1 MSVTAPAP
9 KRIELSL
16 PALHPE
22 QERILRESSRFNV
35 IRAGRR
41 FGKSTLGRHVLMN
54 AALQMAPVAWVA
66 PTYKRLTPQ
75 WREIC
80 ATLNPVI
87 ARRSEEEKHIDLIGH
102 GGEIDFWSCD
112 GGGFPGEGRK
122 YKLIVC
128 DEVAMLGSDLE
139 RIWTRS
145 LRPTLADLQGGAW
158 FLSTSKAASSYFTQ
172 MYSWGQGE
180 RPEWKSWQMRTGDN
194 PYILP
199 SEIDAAKQDLP
210 AAAFA
215 QEFEGDAVS
224 FSGSVFTNLEQAIVD
239 APLPE
244 QYARCAQQ
252 RSWMTPSMD
261 FFIGCDWAGAGRRA
275 GGDFTTFV
283 VMAKDGTICA
293 IERFKADFALQ
304 RVRLAGLVS
313 GFRPAAVLA
322 EENSIGAP
330 MLSALR
336 ASGISVQGWT
346 ATNATKHKAV
356 EALALG
362 FEEQRVKIHDIE
374 NRAVLLAELMA
385 FEGTSLPNGMTRFAA
400 PSGGHDDLVI
410 ALMLAYLASH
420 RPRVGECAWSPI

>member
-1 MSVTAPAP
+1 M
-9 KRIELSL
+9 L
-16 PALHPE
+16 PGLHPAQQRVLSE
-22 QERILRESSRFNV
+22 ARRFNLL
-35 IRAGRR
+35 RAGRR
-41 FGKSTLGRHVLMN
+41 FGKSTLGRHVLMHE
-54 AALQMAPVAWVA
+54 ALRFRPAAWVA
-66 PTYKRLTPQ
+66 PSYKYLLPN
-75 WREIC
+75 WREVC
-80 ATLNPVI
+80 DTLAPVI
-87 ARRSEEEKHIDLIGH
+87 VSKSEEEKHLCIAG
-102 GGEIDFWSCD
+102 GGEIDFWSAD
-112 GGGFPGEGRK
+112 GGLPGEGRS
-122 YKLIVC
+122 YGLVVF
-128 DEVAMLGSDLE
+128 DECAMMGADLE
-139 RIWTRS
+139 RLWTRS

-158 FLSTSKAASSYFTQ
+158 FLSTSKAASSYFNT
-172 MYSWGQGE
+172 MFTWGQSD
-180 RPEWKSWQMRTGDN
+180 RPDWRSWQLGTAAN
-194 PYILP
+194 PFIPAEELE
-199 SEIDAAKQDLP
+199 SARRDMP

-215 QEFEGDAVS
+215 QEFLGDAVS
-224 FSGSVFTNLEQAIVD
+224 FSGAVFTNLEQAIID

-252 RSWMTPSMD
+252 RSWMTPEME

-313 GFRPAAVLA
+313 RFRPAAVLA

-362 FEEQRVKIHDIE
+362 FEEGRVKIYDTE

-400 PSGGHDDLVI
+400 PGGGHDDLVV
-410 ALMLAYLASH
+410 ACFLAYLASH

>member
-1 MSVTAPAP
+1 M
-9 KRIELSL
+9 L
-16 PALHPE
+16 PALHPAQQRVLSE
-22 QERILRESSRFNV
+22 ARRFNLL
-35 IRAGRR
+35 RAGRR
-41 FGKSTLGRHVLMN
+41 FGKSTLGRHVLMHE
-54 AALQMAPVAWVA
+54 ALRFRPAAWVA
-66 PTYKRLTPQ
+66 PSYKYLLPN
-75 WREIC
+75 WREVC
-80 ATLNPVI
+80 DTLAPVI
-87 ARRSEEEKHIDLIGH
+87 VSKSEEEKHLCIAG
-102 GGEIDFWSCD
+102 GGEIDFWSAD
-112 GGGFPGEGRK
+112 GGLPGEGRS
-122 YKLIVC
+122 YGLVVF
-128 DEVAMLGSDLE
+128 DECAMMGADLE
-139 RIWTRS
+139 RLWTRS

-158 FLSTSKAASSYFTQ
+158 FLSTSKAASSYFNT
-172 MYSWGQGE
+172 MFAWGQGD
-180 RPEWKSWQMRTGDN
+180 RPDWRSWQLGTAAN
-194 PYILP
+194 PFIPAEELE
-199 SEIDAAKQDLP
+199 SARRDMP

-215 QEFEGDAVS
+215 QEFLGDAVS
-224 FSGSVFTNLEQAIVD
+224 FSGAVFTNLEQAIID

-252 RSWMTPSMD
+252 RSWMTPEME

-313 GFRPAAVLA
+313 RFRPAAVLA

>member
-1 MSVTAPAP
+1 M
-9 KRIELSL
+9 L
-16 PALHPE
+16 PALHPAQQRVLSE
-22 QERILRESSRFNV
+22 ARRFNLL
-35 IRAGRR
+35 RAGRR
-41 FGKSTLGRHVLMN
+41 FGKSTLGRHVLMHE
-54 AALQMAPVAWVA
+54 ALRFRPAAWVA
-66 PTYKRLTPQ
+66 PSYKYLLPN
-75 WREIC
+75 WREVC
-80 ATLNPVI
+80 DTLAPVI
-87 ARRSEEEKHIDLIGH
+87 VSKSEEEKHLCIAG
-102 GGEIDFWSCD
+102 GGEIDFWSAD
-112 GGGFPGEGRK
+112 GGLPGEGRS
-122 YKLIVC
+122 YGLVVF
-128 DEVAMLGSDLE
+128 DECAMMGADLE
-139 RIWTRS
+139 RLWTRS

-158 FLSTSKAASSYFTQ
+158 FLSTSKAASSYFNT
-172 MYSWGQGE
+172 MFTWGQSD
-180 RPEWKSWQMRTGDN
+180 RPDWRSWQLGTAAN
-194 PYILP
+194 PFIPAEELE
-199 SEIDAAKQDLP
+199 SARRDMP

-215 QEFEGDAVS
+215 QEFLGDAVS
-224 FSGSVFTNLEQAIVD
+224 FSGAVFTNLEQAIID

-252 RSWMTPSMD
+252 RSWMTPEME

-275 GGDFTTFV
+275 GGDFTAFV
-283 VMAKDGTICA
+283 TMAKDGTICA

-313 GFRPAAVLA
+313 RFRPAAVLA

>member
-1 MSVTAPAP
+1 M
-9 KRIELSL
+9 L
-16 PALHPE
+16 PALHPAQQRVLSE
-22 QERILRESSRFNV
+22 ARRFNLL
-35 IRAGRR
+35 RAGRR
-41 FGKSTLGRHVLMN
+41 FGKSTLGRHVLMHG
-54 AALQMAPVAWVA
+54 ALRFRPAAWVA
-66 PTYKRLTPQ
+66 PSYKYLLPN
-75 WREIC
+75 WREVC
-80 ATLNPVI
+80 DTLAPVI
-87 ARRSEEEKHIDLIGH
+87 VSKSEEEKHLCIAG
-102 GGEIDFWSCD
+102 GGEIDFWSAD
-112 GGGFPGEGRK
+112 GGLPGEGRS
-122 YKLIVC
+122 YGLVVF
-128 DEVAMLGSDLE
+128 DECAMMGADLE
-139 RIWTRS
+139 RLWTRS

-158 FLSTSKAASSYFTQ
+158 FLSTSKAASSYFNT
-172 MYSWGQGE
+172 MFTWGQSD
-180 RPEWKSWQMRTGDN
+180 RPDWRSWQLGTAAN
-194 PYILP
+194 PFIPAEELE
-199 SEIDAAKQDLP
+199 SARRDMP

-215 QEFEGDAVS
+215 QEFLGDAVS
-224 FSGSVFTNLEQAIVD
+224 FSGAVFTNLEQAIID

-252 RSWMTPSMD
+252 RSWMAPEME
-261 FFIGCDWAGAGRRA
+261 FFTGCDWAGAGRRA

-313 GFRPAAVLA
+313 RFRPAAVLA

-362 FEEQRVKIHDIE
+362 FEEGRVKIYDIE

-400 PSGGHDDLVI
+400 PSGGHDDLVV
-410 ALMLAYLASH
+410 ACFLAYLASH

>member
-1 MSVTAPAP
+1 M
-9 KRIELSL
+9 L
-16 PALHPE
+16 PALHPAQQRVLSE
-22 QERILRESSRFNV
+22 ARRFNLL
-35 IRAGRR
+35 RAGRR
-41 FGKSTLGRHVLMN
+41 FGKSTLGRHVLMHE
-54 AALQMAPVAWVA
+54 ALRFRPAAWVA
-66 PTYKRLTPQ
+66 PSYKYLLPN
-75 WREIC
+75 WREVC
-80 ATLNPVI
+80 DTLAPVI
-87 ARRSEEEKHIDLIGH
+87 VSKSEEEKHLCIAG
-102 GGEIDFWSCD
+102 GGEIDFWSAD
-112 GGGFPGEGRK
+112 GGLPGEGRS
-122 YKLIVC
+122 YGLVVF
-128 DEVAMLGSDLE
+128 DECAMMGADLE
-139 RIWTRS
+139 RLWTRS

-158 FLSTSKAASSYFTQ
+158 FLSTSKAASSYFNT
-172 MYSWGQGE
+172 MFTWGQSD
-180 RPEWKSWQMRTGDN
+180 RPDWRSWQLGTAAN
-194 PYILP
+194 PFIPAEELE
-199 SEIDAAKQDLP
+199 SARRDMP

-215 QEFEGDAVS
+215 QEFLGDAVS
-224 FSGSVFTNLEQAIVD
+224 FSGAVFTNLEQAIID

-252 RSWMTPSMD
+252 RSWMTPEME

-304 RVRLAGLVS
+304 RVRLAGLIS
-313 GFRPAAVLA
+313 RFRPAAVLA

>member
-1 MSVTAPAP
+1 M
-9 KRIELSL
+9 L
-16 PALHPE
+16 PALHPAQQRVLSE
-22 QERILRESSRFNV
+22 ARRFNLL
-35 IRAGRR
+35 RAGRR
-41 FGKSTLGRHVLMN
+41 FGKSTLGRHVLMHE
-54 AALQMAPVAWVA
+54 ALRFRPAAWVA
-66 PTYKRLTPQ
+66 PSYKYLLPN
-75 WREIC
+75 WREVC
-80 ATLNPVI
+80 DTLAPVI
-87 ARRSEEEKHIDLIGH
+87 VSKSEEEKHLCIAG
-102 GGEIDFWSCD
+102 GGEIDFWSAD
-112 GGGFPGEGRK
+112 GGLPGEGRS
-122 YKLIVC
+122 YGLVVF
-128 DEVAMLGSDLE
+128 DECAMMGADLE
-139 RIWTRS
+139 RLWTRS

-158 FLSTSKAASSYFTQ
+158 FLSTSKAASSYFNT
-172 MYSWGQGE
+172 MFTWGQSD
-180 RPEWKSWQMRTGDN
+180 RPDWRSWQLGTAAN
-194 PYILP
+194 PFIPAEELE
-199 SEIDAAKQDLP
+199 SARRDMP

-215 QEFEGDAVS
+215 QEFLGDAVS
-224 FSGSVFTNLEQAIVD
+224 FSGAVFTNLEQAIID

-252 RSWMTPSMD
+252 RSWMAPEME
-261 FFIGCDWAGAGRRA
+261 FFTGCDWAGAGRRA

-313 GFRPAAVLA
+313 RFRPAAVLA

>member
-1 MSVTAPAP
+1 M
-9 KRIELSL
+9 L
-16 PALHPE
+16 PALHPAQQRVLSE
-22 QERILRESSRFNV
+22 ARRFNLL
-35 IRAGRR
+35 RAGRR
-41 FGKSTLGRHVLMN
+41 FGKSTLGRHVLMHE
-54 AALQMAPVAWVA
+54 ALRFRPAAWVA
-66 PTYKRLTPQ
+66 PSYKYLLPN
-75 WREIC
+75 WREVC
-80 ATLNPVI
+80 DTLAPVI
-87 ARRSEEEKHIDLIGH
+87 VSKSEEEKHLCIAG
-102 GGEIDFWSCD
+102 GGEIDFWSAD
-112 GGGFPGEGRK
+112 GGLPGEGRS
-122 YKLIVC
+122 YGLVVF
-128 DEVAMLGSDLE
+128 DECAMMGADLE
-139 RIWTRS
+139 RLWTRS

-158 FLSTSKAASSYFTQ
+158 FLSTSKAASSYFNT
-172 MYSWGQGE
+172 MFTWGQSD
-180 RPEWKSWQMRTGDN
+180 RPDWRSWQLGTAAN
-194 PYILP
+194 PFIPAEELE
-199 SEIDAAKQDLP
+199 SARRDMP

-215 QEFEGDAVS
+215 QEFLGDAVS
-224 FSGSVFTNLEQAIVD
+224 FSGAVFTNLEQAIID

-252 RSWMTPSMD
+252 RSWMAPEME
-261 FFIGCDWAGAGRRA
+261 FFTGCDWAGAGRRA

-313 GFRPAAVLA
+313 RFRPAAVLA

-362 FEEQRVKIHDIE
+362 FEEGRVKIYDIE

-400 PSGGHDDLVI
+400 PSGGHDDLVV
-410 ALMLAYLASH
+410 ACFLAYLASH

>member
-1 MSVTAPAP
+1 M
-9 KRIELSL
+9 L
-16 PALHPE
+16 PALHPAQQRVLSE
-22 QERILRESSRFNV
+22 ARRFNLL
-35 IRAGRR
+35 RAGRR
-41 FGKSTLGRHVLMN
+41 FGKSTLGRHVLMHE
-54 AALQMAPVAWVA
+54 ALRFRPAAWVA
-66 PTYKRLTPQ
+66 PSYKYLLPN
-75 WREIC
+75 WREVC
-80 ATLNPVI
+80 DTLAPVI
-87 ARRSEEEKHIDLIGH
+87 VSKSEEEKHLCIAG
-102 GGEIDFWSCD
+102 GGEIDFWSAD
-112 GGGFPGEGRK
+112 GGLPGEGRS
-122 YKLIVC
+122 YGLVVF
-128 DEVAMLGSDLE
+128 DECAMMGADLE
-139 RIWTRS
+139 RLWTRS

-158 FLSTSKAASSYFTQ
+158 FLSTSKAASSYFNT
-172 MYSWGQGE
+172 MFTWGQSD
-180 RPEWKSWQMRTGDN
+180 RPDWRSWQLGTAAN
-194 PYILP
+194 PFIPAEELE
-199 SEIDAAKQDLP
+199 SARRDMP

-215 QEFEGDAVS
+215 QEFLGDAVS
-224 FSGSVFTNLEQAIVD
+224 FSGAVFTNLEQAIID

-252 RSWMTPSMD
+252 RSWMAPEME

-283 VMAKDGTICA
+283 VMAKDGTICV

-313 GFRPAAVLA
+313 RFRPAAVLA

-362 FEEQRVKIHDIE
+362 FEEQRVKIYDTE
-374 NRAVLLAELMA
+374 NRAVLLAELMS
-385 FEGTSLPNGMTRFAA
+385 FEATSLPNGMTRFAA
-400 PSGGHDDLVI
+400 ASGGHDDLVI

>member
-1 MSVTAPAP
+1 M
-9 KRIELSL
+9 L
-16 PALHPE
+16 PALHPAQQRVLSE
-22 QERILRESSRFNV
+22 ARRFNLL
-35 IRAGRR
+35 RAGRR
-41 FGKSTLGRHVLMN
+41 FGKSTLGRHVLMHE
-54 AALQMAPVAWVA
+54 ALRFRPAAWVA
-66 PTYKRLTPQ
+66 PSYKYLLPN
-75 WREIC
+75 WREVC
-80 ATLNPVI
+80 DTLAPVI
-87 ARRSEEEKHIDLIGH
+87 VSKSEEEKHLCIAG
-102 GGEIDFWSCD
+102 GGEIDFWSAD
-112 GGGFPGEGRK
+112 GGLPGEGRS
-122 YKLIVC
+122 YGLVVF
-128 DEVAMLGSDLE
+128 DECAMMGADLE
-139 RIWTRS
+139 RLWTRS

-158 FLSTSKAASSYFTQ
+158 FLSTSKAASSYFNT
-172 MYSWGQGE
+172 MFTWGQSD
-180 RPEWKSWQMRTGDN
+180 RPDWRSWQLGTAAN
-194 PYILP
+194 PFIPAEELE
-199 SEIDAAKQDLP
+199 SARRDMP

-215 QEFEGDAVS
+215 QEFLGDAVS
-224 FSGSVFTNLEQAIVD
+224 FSGAVFTNLEQAIID

-252 RSWMTPSMD
+252 RSWMAPEME
-261 FFIGCDWAGAGRRA
+261 FFTGCDWAGAGRRA

-304 RVRLAGLVS
+304 RVRLAGLIS
-313 GFRPAAVLA
+313 RFRPAAVLA

-362 FEEQRVKIHDIE
+362 FEEGRVKIYDIE

-400 PSGGHDDLVI
+400 PSGGHDDLVV
-410 ALMLAYLASH
+410 ACFLAYLASH

>member
-1 MSVTAPAP
+1 MHEALRFRPA
-9 KRIELSL
+9 
-16 PALHPE
+16 
-22 QERILRESSRFNV
+22 
-35 IRAGRR
+35 
-41 FGKSTLGRHVLMN
+41 
-54 AALQMAPVAWVA
+54 AWVA
-66 PTYKRLTPQ
+66 PSYKYLLPN
-75 WREIC
+75 WREVC
-80 ATLNPVI
+80 DTLAPVI
-87 ARRSEEEKHIDLIGH
+87 VSKSEEEKHLCIAG
-102 GGEIDFWSCD
+102 GGEIDFWSAD
-112 GGGFPGEGRK
+112 GGLPGEGRS
-122 YKLIVC
+122 YGLVVF
-128 DEVAMLGSDLE
+128 DECAMMGADLE
-139 RIWTRS
+139 RLWTRS

-158 FLSTSKAASSYFTQ
+158 FLSTSKAASSYFNT
-172 MYSWGQGE
+172 MFTWGQSD
-180 RPEWKSWQMRTGDN
+180 RPDWRSWQLGTAAN
-194 PYILP
+194 PFIP
-199 SEIDAAKQDLP
+199 AEEIESARRDMP

-215 QEFEGDAVS
+215 QEFLGDAVS
-224 FSGSVFTNLEQAIVD
+224 FSGAVFTNLEQAIID
-239 APLPE
+239 GPLPA
-244 QYARCAQQ
+244 QYERCAQQ
-252 RSWMTPSMD
+252 RSWMAPEME

-313 GFRPAAVLA
+313 RFRPAAVLA

>member
-1 MSVTAPAP
+1 M
-9 KRIELSL
+9 L
-16 PALHPE
+16 PALHPAQQRVLSE
-22 QERILRESSRFNV
+22 ARRFNLL
-35 IRAGRR
+35 RAGRR
-41 FGKSTLGRHVLMN
+41 FGKSTLGRHVLMHE
-54 AALQMAPVAWVA
+54 ALRFRPAAWVA
-66 PTYKRLTPQ
+66 PSYKYLLPN
-75 WREIC
+75 WREVC
-80 ATLNPVI
+80 DTLAPVI
-87 ARRSEEEKHIDLIGH
+87 VSKSEEEKHLCIAG
-102 GGEIDFWSCD
+102 GGEIDFWSAD
-112 GGGFPGEGRK
+112 GGLPGEGRS
-122 YKLIVC
+122 YGLVVF
-128 DEVAMLGSDLE
+128 DECAMMGADLE
-139 RIWTRS
+139 RLWTRS

-158 FLSTSKAASSYFTQ
+158 FLSTSKAASSYFNT
-172 MYSWGQGE
+172 MFTWGQSD
-180 RPEWKSWQMRTGDN
+180 RPDWRSWQLGTAAN
-194 PYILP
+194 PFIPAEELE
-199 SEIDAAKQDLP
+199 SARRDMP

-215 QEFEGDAVS
+215 QEFLGDAVS
-224 FSGSVFTNLEQAIVD
+224 FSGAVFTNLEQAIID

-252 RSWMTPSMD
+252 RSWMTPEME

-283 VMAKDGTICA
+283 VMAKDGTICV

-304 RVRLAGLVS
+304 RVRLAGLIS
-313 GFRPAAVLA
+313 RFRPAAVLA

-362 FEEQRVKIHDIE
+362 FEEGRVKIYNTE
-374 NRAVLLAELMA
+374 NRAALLAELMA